1 MNAERAKQERQQAE
15 QAELQLEIERQRA
28 EQLATRL
35 RELGLNPDEQ
45 WERWR

>member
-45 WERWR
+45 